1 MKKQPEPVTEVAF
14 MTKVKSIRGI
24 KPLIEKALLLY
35 VLITDGDTP
44 RWVKA
49 IVIGA
54 LAYLINPVDY
64 ATTRVFILKFGNSR
78 IWKVGNSRIW
88 KIGISKIWKVGNS
101 RIWNFQNMEFPYLLY
116 PILY

>member
-78 IWKVGNSRIW
+78 IWKVGNSIFV
-88 KIGISKIWKVGNS
+88 I
-101 RIWNFQNMEFPYLLY
+101 PYSVLGEDLSEGLERPKLSFY
-116 PILY
+116 FVAID

>member
-35 VLITDGDTP
+35 VLITDGNTP

-49 IVIGA
+49 VVIGA
-54 LAYLINPVDY
+54 LAYLINPVDAIPDAIPVAGLADDLAVLTAALASIKENIRPHHHAQAQDIY
-64 ATTRVFILKFGNSR
+64 RNI
-78 IWKVGNSRIW
+78 
-88 KIGISKIWKVGNS
+88 
-101 RIWNFQNMEFPYLLY
+101 
-116 PILY
+116 